1 MGFVNGQPADAGE
14 QAPFFT
20 HYGHFLWQF
29 SQVERLCHFV
39 FHQQSGLEESVARAL
54 IGGEQLSKVTRLL
67 NSLIKAK
74 GDTDRIIEMQ
84 FLIDQINVISQ
95 LRHDLV
101 HRGADTMAD
110 GTINVS
116 NRMTAKSLKS
126 IEILRLNLE
135 HIKGARGDL
144 ECVAIRLALFG
155 APTTMELLDPQWT
168 EILAAPWRYKRVEP
182 NKPHQPRRGNPQ

>member
-39 FHQQSGLEESVARAL
+39 FHQQSGLENKVARAL
-54 IGGEQLSKVTRLL
+54 IGGEQLSKVTKLL

-74 GDTDRIIEMQ
+74 GEKDRIVEMQ
-84 FLIDQINVISQ
+84 YLIDQINVISQ

-101 HRGADTMAD
+101 HRGADTMSD

-116 NRMTAKSLKS
+116 NSWTAKSLES

-144 ECVAIRLALFG
+144 ECIALRLSLFG
-155 APTTMELLDPQWT
+155 VPSMMSQLAPQWA
-168 EILAAPWRYKRVEP
+168 EILAAP
-182 NKPHQPRRGNPQ
+182 